1 MTTDNNMA
9 NGITKE
15 LHEDKNKLTKV
26 ENK

>member
-15 LHEDKNKLTKV
+15 LHEDKVKVIKV

>member
-26 ENK
+26 ESK